1 MLRETW
7 AFVDFVSTEC
17 WGIFEPVLC
26 GCQGMIIQR
35 VLLWFSL
42 IFFSFN
48 FLYIALHFVNNVL
61 GKISTPLKTVLKRLV
76 PSLSLLISFLLKLSA
91 WVICH
96 LTQAPKIF
104 LFFFFFPSIL
114 SKNLVGF
121 LYLLP
126 FLFVE
131 AVVNRKKTCL
141 VSFQKTFI
149 YNISSS
155 LAWILTSGL

>member
-1 MLRETW
+1 M
-7 AFVDFVSTEC
+7 DFVYTEC

-35 VLLWFSL
+35 LPLLFSL

-48 FLYIALHFVNNVL
+48 FLYIALRYVNNVL

-91 WVICH
+91 WVISC
-96 LTQAPKIF
+96 LTQAP
-104 LFFFFFPSIL
+104 FFFFSIL

-131 AVVNRKKTCL
+131 AVVNREKKRVLCL
-141 VSFQKTFI
+141 FKKHSYI
-149 YNISSS
+149 IS
-155 LAWILTSGL
+155 LHL

>member
-1 MLRETW
+1 M
-7 AFVDFVSTEC
+7 DFVSTEC

-61 GKISTPLKTVLKRLV
+61 GKISTVKTVLKRLV
-76 PSLSLLISFLLKLSA
+76 PPLSLLISFLLKLSA
-91 WVICH
+91 WVISR

-104 LFFFFFPSIL
+104 LFLFFSIL

-131 AVVNRKKTCL
+131 VVVSRNKCVLCLFRKHSYIISLQFYFEYWSL
-141 VSFQKTFI
+141 V
-149 YNISSS
+149 YNNI
-155 LAWILTSGL
+155 

>member
-1 MLRETW
+1 M
-7 AFVDFVSTEC
+7 DFVSTEC
-17 WGIFEPVLC
+17 WGIFESVLC

-35 VLLWFSL
+35 VLLCFSL

-61 GKISTPLKTVLKRLV
+61 GKISTSLKTVLKRLV
-76 PSLSLLISFLLKLSA
+76 HSISLLISFLLKLSA
-91 WVICH
+91 WVISH
-96 LTQAPKIF
+96 LSQAPKIF
-104 LFFFFFPSIL
+104 LFFFFFSIL

-155 LAWILTSGL
+155 LA